1 MWSNWNYLFHGGLV
15 NLIKVPIVVV
25 ATNEEQLLKEWFQNV
40 QGLERRGVEP
50 IPCVVD
56 NGSWDDT
63 PGVIWDAIG
72 QGLIARENVFWM
84 PANRGFAS
92 AQNHAI
98 RHLGAHN
105 EYRYLATLNIDARAD
120 SQWLALLVEASE
132 ASGSDSK
139 RTGMWGGCI
148 LQPDPRSDYISSA
161 GHSLRSS
168 DGAFL
173 DIDWDKPLSDEL
185 FSNRSDFE
193 PFCPCFAAALWS
205 FEMIKR
211 TGLPDNDQFL
221 YYDDVELAY
230 KARILGWSAKF
241 VKEALAYHPRPNLKK
256 TLDKQRELQTRGRLL
271 TVVRYFPD
279 YEREAIVLRLPSYQR
294 KILET
299 VETRNKGAFRTD
311 AERRKVYEEW
321 LNRFPQRKRKEK
333 NTT

>member
-1 MWSNWNYLFHGGLV
+1 M

-25 ATNEEQLLKEWFQNV
+25 ATNEGHFLRQWFQNV

-63 PGVIWDAIG
+63 PGVIWDAVRKG
-72 QGLIARENVFWM
+72 EIAKENVFWM

-92 AQNHAI
+92 AQNYAI
-98 RHLGAHN
+98 RCLGARN
-105 EYRYLATLNIDARAD
+105 EYRYLATLNIDACAD
-120 SQWLALLVEASE
+120 SQWLVLLVEAAE
-132 ASGSDSK
+132 ASGDDSK
-139 RTGMWGGCI
+139 RIGMWGGRI
-148 LQPDPRSDYISSA
+148 LQPAPCSDRISSA
-161 GHSLRSS
+161 GHTLRSS

-173 DIDWDKPLSDEL
+173 DIDRDQPLSSSEL
-185 FSNRSDFE
+185 FSDRSDFE

-205 FEMIKR
+205 IKMLEQA
-211 TGLPDNDQFL
+211 GLPDNDQFL

-241 VKEALAYHPRPNLKK
+241 VKEALAYHPLPNSKK

-279 YEREAIVLRLPSYQR
+279 SERADIVLRLPRDQWELLAA
-294 KILET
+294 I
-299 VETRNKGAFRTD
+299 ETRNKRAFRAD
-311 AERRKVYEEW
+311 AERRRVYEEW
-321 LNRFPQRKRKEK
+321 KDHFLTRQK
-333 NTT
+333 